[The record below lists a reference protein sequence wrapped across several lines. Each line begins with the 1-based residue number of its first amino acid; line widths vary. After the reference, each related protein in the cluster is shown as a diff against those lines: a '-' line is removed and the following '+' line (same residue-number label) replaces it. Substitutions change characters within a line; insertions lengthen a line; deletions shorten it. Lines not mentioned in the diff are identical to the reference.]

1 MHRRRTQKI
10 THISQHNQQDKL
22 SSCPAGDFLTRK
34 AGQDGIMPDLS
45 LFILMGTIENL
56 ISELTS
62 GDDERAEA
70 CVGKVVAYGP
80 AALPNLAK
88 LLSSP
93 EVDTRWWAL
102 RALAEL
108 RLPRARDLII
118 EALNDPETS
127 VRQCA
132 ALGLRLQP
140 DPRAVPILITALDHP
155 DALYASLAAHTLVAT
170 GEPAVLPLINVL
182 ESGTHAARIEAV
194 RALALIGDE
203 RSIPA
208 LFQALDEDSILMEF
222 WASEGL
228 ERMGVGM
235 TFYKPQ

>member
-1 MHRRRTQKI
+1 
-10 THISQHNQQDKL
+10 
-22 SSCPAGDFLTRK
+22 
-34 AGQDGIMPDLS
+34 MPDLS
-45 LFILMGTIENL
+45 LCILMQTIENL

-70 CVGKVVAYGP
+70 SVGKIVAYGP

-93 EVDTRWWAL
+93 EVDNRWWAL

-108 RLPRARDLII
+108 PFLQARNLML
-118 EALNDPETS
+118 EALDDPEIS

-140 DPRAVPILITALDHP
+140 DPRAVPTLITALDHP

-170 GEPAVLPLINVL
+170 GEPAVLPLISVL
-182 ESGTHAARIEAV
+182 ESGTHAAQIKAV

-208 LFQALDEDSILMEF
+208 LFLALDDDSILMEF